1 MKTIEMNGFAGLN
14 GGKSS
19 GRRFI
24 TGRVARVET
33 VSPGVSGILT
43 PLKSKTPYI
52 TTKKNKKSSNPVKL
66 VISGLSRIES
76 PGIAYIAVKK
86 IIKSL
91 TFNFSCARNTLVMK
105 MKLTYKR
112 RYLWLF

>member
-1 MKTIEMNGFAGLN
+1 MMKTIKMNDFAGFN
-14 GGKSS
+14 DGRRS

-24 TGRVARVET
+24 TGRFAGEET

-52 TTKKNKKSSNPVKL
+52 TTKKNKKSSNPTKP

-86 IIKSL
+86 KTKSL
-91 TFNFSCARNTLVMK
+91 TFNFSCARNTLV
-105 MKLTYKR
+105 
-112 RYLWLF
+112 

>member
-1 MKTIEMNGFAGLN
+1 MIGFAGLN
-14 GGKSS
+14 ALVGRGKRFTI
-19 GRRFI
+19 GRFAGAG
-24 TGRVARVET
+24 TGSPRVF
-33 VSPGVSGILT
+33 SILT

-52 TTKKNKKSSNPVKL
+52 TAKKNKKSSDFENPF
-66 VISGLSRIES
+66 ISRVSRIEC

-105 MKLTYKR
+105 MKLAYKR